1 MELRLIGGPFDGDVV
16 QLDNDDESDVPHDR
30 EPAKQIVIA
39 RAAVGVST
47 RTILNSLYVRRENGD
62 YVFKETRAE
71 VKA

>member
-16 QLDNDDESDVPHDR
+16 PFDDDDESDITHDH

-39 RAAVGVST
+39 RVAFGVGT